1 MDWGGVMVDLDK
13 DFKELFPKLN
23 FTLKDFQKK
32 VIENVISKGNTL
44 CVMPTGGGKSVI
56 YWMTAAEL
64 KGIAIVISPLIA
76 LIDEQAAKLEEQ
88 GYEVLVLHSG
98 ISVKNQV
105 KLMSDFANGNLNPQF
120 IFVSPEKLATDGFFE
135 ACVRERKS
143 DIKLLVIDE
152 VHCVSQWGENFRPFY
167 KRIPDFLNQ
176 IYGADNWIK
185 ILALTATI
193 NPKETADI
201 CSAFNIEKNNV
212 ISCQEKLIRSDIQL
226 HVQKFSNEIEKEEEF
241 WNIINL
247 HIAEKILVYIYR
259 KKHTRG
265 VEDLCEKAI
274 EKGLKAEFFHGEM
287 TAKERAEVADRFRSG
302 ETQIIFATNAFG
314 MGMDIPDIRTVIHFM
329 IPESVEQYYQEI
341 GRAGRDGNCANAY
354 LLYSNKNIEVK
365 HKDFIDQ
372 SFPSEE
378 NLIQSY
384 HKIAGKNTG
393 FRPISLFDNDE
404 DIQECFHYFQRAP
417 LLQVECKG
425 FMSLRPL
432 TDIQNDKIQQFVDST
447 RSKYLI
453 SVLNKY
459 PDLTPREII
468 ECIYQ
473 AFIEGSVKSKNP
485 LDRCLILNINQTE
498 IDQVSM
504 QEILADIEQKKT
516 YRQSLLDY
524 LVYLIEHFEESNHLH
539 QDIAYYL
546 GVDKFKLGKIYTT
559 ADGNRVRSKSEVIIS
574 DLLYKSGINYTYEQ
588 KLHYGSQSDQCLLP
602 DFTIH
607 LPDGT
612 DLYWEHVG
620 MLGIEDYDKR
630 WQEKLK
636 IYQSQ
641 FPDKLIRTYESAVL
655 SKHAENIIQKLKNEY
670 GL

>member
-1 MDWGGVMVDLDK
+1 MVDLDK

-32 VIENVISKGNTL
+32 VIENVILNGNTL

-56 YWMTAAEL
+56 YWMVAAEL

-105 KLMSDFANGNLNPQF
+105 KLMCDFANGNLNPQF

-135 ACVRERKS
+135 ACVRQRKS

-176 IYGADNWIK
+176 IFGSDNWIK

-226 HVQKFSNEIEKEEEF
+226 HVQKFSDEIEKEEEF
-241 WNIINL
+241 WNIINRHL
-247 HIAEKILVYIYR
+247 SEKILVYIYR

-265 VEDLCEKAI
+265 VEDLCKKAI

-287 TAKERAEVADRFRSG
+287 SAQERAEVAGRFKSG

-384 HKIAGKNTG
+384 HKITGTNTG

-404 DIQECFHYFQRAP
+404 DIQECFHYFQRYP
-417 LLQVECKG
+417 LLQIECKG
-425 FMSLRPL
+425 FTSLRPL
-432 TDIQNDKIQQFVDST
+432 IDIQNDKIQQFVDST

-453 SVLNKY
+453 SVLKNY

-504 QEILADIEQKKT
+504 QEILADIEQKKS
-516 YRQSLLDY
+516 YRHSLLDY

-574 DLLYKSGINYTYEQ
+574 DLLYKSGIDYTYEQ
-588 KLHYGSQSDQCLLP
+588 KLHYGSQSDQYLLP

-607 LPDGT
+607 LPDGI

-641 FPDKLIRTYESAVL
+641 FPDKLIRTYESTVL
-655 SKHAENIIQKLKNEY
+655 PRQTENIIQKLKNEY